1 MLMFIAILCLHNK
14 YGTVFH
20 YYITHTCN
28 ILIAMDNINTICE
41 KVYRV
46 NCFIDENIYTYGQ
59 RLILVIL

>member
-1 MLMFIAILCLHNK
+1 MLCLHNK

-41 KVYRV
+41 KVYRI
-46 NCFIDENIYTYGQ
+46 NCFIDENIYTFMVNG
-59 RLILVIL
+59 